1 LGAVPD
7 LMEQAD
13 ALDAAID
20 MALRWLAQYGQEG
33 EPPVEELIKQFPDLA
48 PAIREAAALNNVLW
62 STDSLR
68 RHVAASR
75 RPRLPCDFGPTL
87 EGGGR
92 RYQLLELLGEG
103 SSGAVYLAVDR
114 PLSEP
119 GHEARVAI
127 KVLTDERRSA
137 RRRQQLRDEAT
148 KARRIEHPN
157 VARVLDR
164 GVSDGGEDYIVY
176 EHVDGGDLVQRVR
189 QQRAGLPPDEAVRLM
204 VKIARGVHAAHMAGL
219 VHNDLGPRNIILTR
233 QGEPKVSDFGIAV
246 RTEEPPAHDD
256 TGYGYPVGNLAF
268 MSPEQFRGA
277 PGALTIPSDIYALGG
292 ILYWLLTG
300 RLPNGADA
308 EAIRRTHDSAR
319 EGREAT
325 PLHPYCPG
333 ADRDLEAICR
343 RAMAVRPADRFGSA
357 AEVADNL
364 EAWLGHR
371 PVAWTNPSTTRRLAL
386 AAKRQPALAAALALL
401 ALLTAGAAWGLG
413 YLASVNARQ
422 QTETTELSSQLD
434 VEQGRRTSFYWDIEK
449 MQEKIQQLAADR
461 IEDELL
467 PMLWTTEWLFGPT
480 VLGDTPERAELWHLR
495 VDTVRDL
502 VAEAR
507 DRGEDGDLETLWWET
522 ALGFWLVKAGAYEEA
537 ETLMTLNEAR
547 WADLLDVGD
556 PWLGAV
562 EAIQV
567 CATAGRM
574 LSRFEA
580 GEIEGDVTAL
590 ASDLERLEDEL
601 NARKPGS
608 PLHTMVRATM
618 LRVDR
623 SGVLKSRVQTS
634 AN

>member
-1 LGAVPD
+1 
-7 LMEQAD
+7 
-13 ALDAAID
+13 
-20 MALRWLAQYGQEG
+20 
-33 EPPVEELIKQFPDLA
+33 
-48 PAIREAAALNNVLW
+48 
-62 STDSLR
+62 
-68 RHVAASR
+68 
-75 RPRLPCDFGPTL
+75 
-87 EGGGR
+87 
-92 RYQLLELLGEG
+92 
-103 SSGAVYLAVDR
+103 
-114 PLSEP
+114 
-119 GHEARVAI
+119 
-127 KVLTDERRSA
+127 
-137 RRRQQLRDEAT
+137 
-148 KARRIEHPN
+148 
-157 VARVLDR
+157 
-164 GVSDGGEDYIVY
+164 
-176 EHVDGGDLVQRVR
+176 
-189 QQRAGLPPDEAVRLM
+189 
-204 VKIARGVHAAHMAGL
+204 
-219 VHNDLGPRNIILTR
+219 
-233 QGEPKVSDFGIAV
+233 
-246 RTEEPPAHDD
+246 
-256 TGYGYPVGNLAF
+256 
-268 MSPEQFRGA
+268 
-277 PGALTIPSDIYALGG
+277 
-292 ILYWLLTG
+292 
-300 RLPNGADA
+300 
-308 EAIRRTHDSAR
+308 
-319 EGREAT
+319 
-325 PLHPYCPG
+325 
-333 ADRDLEAICR
+333 
-343 RAMAVRPADRFGSA
+343 
-357 AEVADNL
+357 
-364 EAWLGHR
+364 
-371 PVAWTNPSTTRRLAL
+371 
-386 AAKRQPALAAALALL
+386 
-401 ALLTAGAAWGLG
+401 
-413 YLASVNARQ
+413 
-422 QTETTELSSQLD
+422 
-434 VEQGRRTSFYWDIEK
+434 